1 MTPKHFN
8 LALKGAV
15 AKEKR
20 FWNTVSIA
28 MGGKPA
34 DDTDNSGGFENL
46 SAIMKSLK
54 KTKKRSEV

>member
-46 SAIMKSLK
+46 SAIMKS
-54 KTKKRSEV
+54 